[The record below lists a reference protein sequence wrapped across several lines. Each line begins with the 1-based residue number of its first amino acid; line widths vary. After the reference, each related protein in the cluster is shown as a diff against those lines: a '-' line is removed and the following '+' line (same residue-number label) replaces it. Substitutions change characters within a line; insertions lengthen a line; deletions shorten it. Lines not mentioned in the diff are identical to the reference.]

1 LCSFQVQDFAITQS
15 HSQELNQP
23 RNWARFPLG
32 YRLLL
37 LQPRELDEI
46 GILVFKQIQLGFW
59 GQFPRRIAPMGW
71 DFQGKGGKSQRCSN
85 YAIRA

>member
-1 LCSFQVQDFAITQS
+1 L
-15 HSQELNQP
+15 HSQELQQP
-23 RNWARFPLG
+23 QNLAQFSLG
-32 YRLLL
+32 CRLPL
-37 LQPRELDEI
+37 LQPQGLDEI